1 VISNRSFAT
10 AALAVLLMSAIFFAA
25 LLYLPQFMSKEL
37 GFSAVGSGAG
47 LLPAMGMF
55 AIVSFIA
62 GPLYGRLGA
71 KPVVS
76 AGAACLAVGIGL
88 LSRLDASTT
97 YSELVP
103 GMLVLGVGIG
113 LFYSSIT
120 TVGVTALDPARAS
133 LAGGIIYMCQVAGGS
148 VGLGLNT
155 ALVASRDR
163 LPEGISLAFTVDAFL
178 ALCGLAVS
186 LLFIGGRVDPHRLRH
201 LQWHH
206 RAHA

>member
-1 VISNRSFAT
+1 
-10 AALAVLLMSAIFFAA
+10 
-25 LLYLPQFMSKEL
+25 
-37 GFSAVGSGAG
+37 
-47 LLPAMGMF
+47 MF
-55 AIVSFIA
+55 AIVSFVA

-76 AGAACLAVGIGL
+76 TGAACLTIGIAL

-97 YSELVP
+97 YAELVP
-103 GMLVLGVGIG
+103 GMLVLGIGIG

-133 LAGGIIYMCQVAGGS
+133 LAGGIVYMCQIAGGS

-155 ALVASRDR
+155 ALVASRDS
-163 LPEGISLAFTVDAFL
+163 LPDGIALAFTVDAFL
-178 ALCGLAVS
+178 ALCGLVVS
-186 LLFIGGRVDPHRLRH
+186 LLFVGGRVEPERLRH